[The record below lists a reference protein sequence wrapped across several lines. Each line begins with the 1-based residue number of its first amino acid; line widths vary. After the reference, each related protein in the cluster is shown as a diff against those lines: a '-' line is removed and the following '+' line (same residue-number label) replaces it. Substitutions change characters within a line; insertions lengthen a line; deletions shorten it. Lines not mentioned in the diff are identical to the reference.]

1 MKGIS
6 NKRYRDL
13 MEISNLYLRGEK
25 TLDEV
30 VDAIRLM
37 LAYDMWTKMFEEAD
51 VKVDAIGGHGPASPY
66 DEPLIAE
73 TKNYSAQLRYE
84 LETPVRQAKE
94 VDKAYDK
101 T

>member
-1 MKGIS
+1 MRGIS

-37 LAYDMWTKMFEEAD
+37 LAYDMWTKMFKEAD
-51 VKVDAIGGHGPASPY
+51 VKVNAIGGHGPASPY
-66 DEPLIAE
+66 DQPLMAE
-73 TKNYSAQLRYE
+73 INYSAQLRYE
-84 LETPVRQAKE
+84 LETPVRRAKE

>member
-1 MKGIS
+1 MKGMS

-13 MEISNLYLRGEK
+13 IELSDLYLSGEK

-51 VKVDAIGGHGPASPY
+51 VKVDATGGHGPASPY
-66 DEPLIAE
+66 DQPLMAE
-73 TKNYSAQLRYE
+73 TNYSAQLRYE
-84 LETPVRQAKE
+84 LEAPVRRAKE
-94 VDKAYDK
+94 GTRPHDKA
-101 T
+101 

>member
-1 MKGIS
+1 MRGIS
-6 NKRYRDL
+6 NKRYKDL

-51 VKVDAIGGHGPASPY
+51 VKVDATGGHGPASPY
-66 DEPLIAE
+66 DQPLVAK
-73 TKNYSAQLRYE
+73 TNYSAQLRYE
-84 LETPVRQAKE
+84 LETPIRRAKE
-94 VDKAYDK
+94 VDRPHDKA
-101 T
+101 

>member
-51 VKVDAIGGHGPASPY
+51 VKVNAIGGHGPASLY
-66 DEPLIAE
+66 DQPLMAE
-73 TKNYSAQLRYE
+73 TNYSAQLRYE
-84 LETPVRQAKE
+84 LETPVRRAKE

>member
-37 LAYDMWTKMFEEAD
+37 LAYDMWTKMFEEA
-51 VKVDAIGGHGPASPY
+51 
-66 DEPLIAE
+66 
-73 TKNYSAQLRYE
+73 RC
-84 LETPVRQAKE
+84 
-94 VDKAYDK
+94 
-101 T
+101 

>member
-30 VDAIRLM
+30 VDTIRLM
-37 LAYDMWTKMFEEAD
+37 LVYDMWTKMFEEAD

-66 DEPLIAE
+66 DQPLMAE
-73 TKNYSAQLRYE
+73 TNYSAQLRYE
-84 LETPVRQAKE
+84 LETPIRRAKE
-94 VDKAYDK
+94 VDKTHDK
-101 T
+101 A

>member
-51 VKVDAIGGHGPASPY
+51 VKVDAIGGHGSASPY

-73 TKNYSAQLRYE
+73 TKLFS
-84 LETPVRQAKE
+84 PAKIR
-94 VDKAYDK
+94 ARNAC
-101 T
+101 TAG

>member
-1 MKGIS
+1 MRGIS

-37 LAYDMWTKMFEEAD
+37 LAYDMLTKMFEEAD
-51 VKVDAIGGHGPASPY
+51 VKVDTIDGHGPASPY
-66 DEPLIAE
+66 DQPLMAE
-73 TKNYSAQLRYE
+73 TNYSAQLRYE
-84 LETPVRQAKE
+84 LEAPVRRAKE
-94 VDKAYDK
+94 VDKACQ
-101 T
+101 